1 MGGGGSA
8 VSKYAIETCFWLRGI
23 VPVEWSQEALNR
35 ISHNHTKEEVLVSTN
50 PSGGSPVFSGDIVVY
65 GDASGGKFTSYPALR
80 RVGVGLA
87 AIDSIGNLVWGLSL
101 NLPGQCQT
109 VPRGELFAI
118 FYTVFKSEDNTNIE
132 FITDNLGCYK
142 TYNKGKS
149 LAVLSNNGDLYR
161 KIFNLLEQKNVSL
174 IGNDYRTNTY
184 LAFTEE
190 KLAAIIFLALSY

>member
-1 MGGGGSA
+1 MGSEMC
-8 VSKYAIETCFWLRGI
+8 IRD
-23 VPVEWSQEALNR
+23 R
-35 ISHNHTKEEVLVSTN
+35 
-50 PSGGSPVFSGDIVVY
+50 
-65 GDASGGKFTSYPALR
+65 FTSYPALR

-132 FITDNLGCYK
+132 FITDNLGCYN

-174 IGNDYRTNTY
+174 IVRWMPSHLLPYDVRPPGVSDLDVIGNNFADKEAGKAAESYCVELNASSQFFHWRN
-184 LAFTEE
+184 LAGRVQRRM
-190 KLAAIIFLALSY
+190 AAIIQNLSLIHISEPTRPY